1 MRSATPF
8 ANDFDLPELHA
19 LETTERCRADTR
31 ELTDAIWRHQ
41 RARPAIRQERL
52 RAGRHAQGCHPR
64 HFGYRAGRYARL
76 STWRRRNDREGVQSA
91 QPQSDSI
98 KSDQCGRLML
108 ALGDEQLSKK
118 VDVRMASFRAEG
130 DASRL
135 RSASV
140 ENASIALQKNASP
153 DEIHRLRLADIPWSL
168 AAPGPHGKH
177 LASNRLR
184 DICVPRLLEL
194 FCENRRALPI

>member
-1 MRSATPF
+1 LAAPTRTAGDSPRASSSWTSCTRMSSAPLWLSRGPIHSPLHLASAQRS
-8 ANDFDLPELHA
+8 
-19 LETTERCRADTR
+19 
-31 ELTDAIWRHQ
+31 
-41 RARPAIRQERL
+41 
-52 RAGRHAQGCHPR
+52 
-64 HFGYRAGRYARL
+64 
-76 STWRRRNDREGVQSA
+76 RRRSVCSA
-91 QPQSDSI
+91 SAQSDSI

-108 ALGDEQLSKK
+108 ALGDQQLSKK

-140 ENASIALQKNASP
+140 ENASLALRKNASP

-177 LASNRLR
+177 VASNRLR